1 MAKSK
6 FATAVEETGK
16 KVVDALVKAT
26 DEADEKAMW
35 NAALSVIVFLVKS
48 SKNKIDDVLV
58 IPIIEAFR
66 KRFAL

>member
-1 MAKSK
+1 MGKSK
-6 FATAVEETGK
+6 FALAVEETGK

-48 SKNKIDDVLV
+48 SKNKVDDVLV
-58 IPIIEAFR
+58 LPIIEAFR
-66 KRFAL
+66 KRFAI

>member
-6 FATAVEETGK
+6 FAVAVQETGK

-35 NAALSVIVFLVKS
+35 NAALSVLVFLVKS

-58 IPIIEAFR
+58 IPLIEAFR
-66 KRFAL
+66 KRFAV